1 MDFNTICELVD
12 KASTKYGRKTLY
24 KTETKNISYKELNN
38 LVDSYAINLNSLKG
52 EKIGILSENRY
63 EWEIAF
69 FAILKTGNVVVP
81 LDKSLTQEEIEN
93 ISSRVDMKYV
103 FTSNNFLEKAKAI
116 KNTIVFENIKI
127 DLKTE
132 KLNFSKINPEDLAV
146 VCFTSGTT
154 SESKAVCLTHKNLC
168 ANIHGVEKIYNLS
181 MDDTCLAAMPLSHV
195 LEGLFN
201 MLNSINVGAS
211 RAHVNGVENII
222 DALGK
227 FKVTYMGAVPAVLD
241 YLLNYED
248 ELAHISKRVN
258 MFMCGGAKLN
268 VETINSYAKIGIKV
282 IQGYGLTECSP
293 VVSLETDKYHKL
305 GSVGKVIP
313 GVEVTIRNL
322 DEEGIGQIVLKG
334 ESIGN
339 YLDKKSN
346 DLILQ
351 TGDLGYIDDEG
362 YLFISGRQQDMIV
375 LPNGKK
381 VFPEEIEVLLN
392 KIDLVNESMVYD
404 NSGKIAAIIVTDSLN
419 NKPKIEEKVRRVNKL
434 LPIFKQIQNIK
445 LRLEPLEK
453 TSLGKIK
460 RNKEIDENVNK
471 EEVSG
476 SKEAKIIAIVKEQT
490 RKNEIKITDRLLED
504 IGADSLD
511 FATIICKV
519 QKEFNVKFT
528 REQKSD
534 IKTIKDIIEEV
545 KNEKE

>member
-12 KASTKYGRKTLY
+12 KASAKYGRKTLY

-103 FTSNNFLEKAKAI
+103 FTSNNYLEKAKKI

-168 ANIHGVEKIYNLS
+168 ANIYGVEKIYNLS

-241 YLLNYED
+241 YLLNYEE
-248 ELAHISKRVN
+248 ELAHIAKRVN

-339 YLDKKSN
+339 YLDKSSN
-346 DLILQ
+346 DSTLQ

-404 NSGKIAAIIVTDSLN
+404 NYGKIAAIIVTDSLN

-434 LPIFKQIQNIK
+434 LPIFKQVQNIE

-460 RNKEIDENVNK
+460 RNKEIDENINK

-504 IGADSLD
+504 LGADSLD